1 MNSVTSC
8 WMNLKLGLPPRC
20 TMLST
25 EPVTKLSRPMTLWPR
40 DRSRS
45 VRCEPRKPAA
55 PVTTEV
61 GCLADDLVW
70 LRGGIGGK
78 NGGMAGENCGFAPGV
93 FLLPPVRRTPAT
105 ILSAKI
111 YEQPKRPACIC
122 FLVLHAH
129 P

>member
-78 NGGMAGENCGFAPGV
+78 NAGKGGGRVGCGLGCFFGPRARSHAGK
-93 FLLPPVRRTPAT
+93 
-105 ILSAKI
+105 ILDRDIASNTQR
-111 YEQPKRPACIC
+111 E
-122 FLVLHAH
+122 
-129 P
+129 